1 MDESKNN
8 FNLVLKGLEIAVERH
23 YIGSQTIFRISF
35 PDKRSPLIVTR
46 ANRPQTGKFWSSIP
60 EGRQQ
65 EAEEVGILISNYFKL

>member
-8 FNLVLKGLEIAVERH
+8 FNLIMKGVEIAVERN
-23 YIGSQTIFRISF
+23 YIGAQTIFRISF
-35 PDKRSPLIVTR
+35 PDKRFPLIETR
-46 ANRPQTGKFWSSIP
+46 ANRPQTGKFWTSIP